1 MQSQEVICP
10 ENWVSHLSPSIFWD
24 TDRTTLSEKKHI
36 AYITERVL
44 THGLWQD
51 FLLLKKHC
59 SKRKIKRV
67 VKNIRYLDDKV
78 LNFCS
83 VYFQI
88 PLEQF
93 RSFTLKQS
101 NLIHWNY

>member
-1 MQSQEVICP
+1 METQEAFSPV
-10 ENWVSHLSPSIFWD
+10 NWVTQLSPSIFWD
-24 TDRTTLSEKKHI
+24 TDRANLSEKKHI
-36 AYITERVL
+36 AYIMERVL
-44 THGLWQD
+44 SHGLWQD
-51 FLLLKKHC
+51 FVLLKTNC

-88 PLEQF
+88 PLSDF
-93 RSFTLKQS
+93 RCFTLKQ
-101 NLIHWNY
+101 LKQTHWNY